1 MKTYKCSVCG
11 YIYESEEIYDKCPVC
26 GAGKEKMDELDQEAK
41 DKIYKSDATNDIH
54 MDIITLAASL
64 VELCEDGIEE
74 NLDPTCV
81 RAFEIS
87 KNLAWQIKQV
97 SKAEL
102 EKHVLK
108 GKW

>member
-1 MKTYKCSVCG
+1 MKTFKCSVCN
-11 YIYESEEIYDKCPVC
+11 YVYESEEVYDKCPIC
-26 GAGKEKMDELDQEAK
+26 GALKEKMVELDDEAK
-41 DKIYKSDATNDIH
+41 DKIYKSDVTNDIH
-54 MDIITLAASL
+54 MDIISMAARIA
-64 VELCEDGIEE
+64 EMCEDGIEE

-87 KNLAWQIKQV
+87 KNLAWQIKQI

-102 EKHVLK
+102 ESHVKK